1 LFLKTMSA
9 IHIIGK
15 LADNPRGKRLQ
26 KYLAASLSIDRPE
39 GTGICL
45 AGGQDYQAKT
55 PAEQRSWLAWA
66 AHPGNALLLVPPFQT
81 AVRHEPNNW
90 EISSLDGP
98 PAFDSSAHQVLQLT
112 QQEISASLTRG
123 LAPTMNPLIDGGT
136 RMQLSGLFRKRPDS
150 GIFAATVVP
159 VWSLALA
166 DHIPALLDWLSE
178 WKSLAGRPSIDAD
191 FAELGAFEP
200 SQLHYS
206 LMLYLA
212 SGSFPDRA
220 EALAALEWNDTF
232 DFSGRDVGS
241 LLDDMTAAR
250 WVSNAT
256 LTDLGRNALM
266 TSPYRAFA
274 ETYLNPSPTP

>member
-1 LFLKTMSA
+1 MTS

-26 KYLAASLSIDRPE
+26 KYLAANLSTELPE
-39 GTGICL
+39 GTGLCL
-45 AGGQDYQAKT
+45 AGGQDYQTKT

-90 EISSLDGP
+90 EISSLEGP
-98 PAFDSSAHQVLQLT
+98 PACDSSAHQVLQLT
-112 QQEISASLTRG
+112 QQEISASISRG
-123 LAPTMNPLIDGGT
+123 LAPTMNALIDGGT
-136 RMQLSGLFRKRPDS
+136 RSQLSGLFRKHPDS

-166 DHIPALLDWLSE
+166 DHIPALVEWLSE
-178 WKSLAGRPSIDAD
+178 WQLLAGRPSHDAD
-191 FAELGAFEP
+191 SAESETFEP

-212 SGSFPDRA
+212 YGNFPDRA
-220 EALAALEWNDTF
+220 AALEALEWNDTF
-232 DFSGRDVGS
+232 DFSDRDVGS
-241 LLDDMTAAR
+241 LLDDVTSAQWA
-250 WVSNAT
+250 SNAT

>member
-1 LFLKTMSA
+1 MSA

-15 LADNPRGKRLQ
+15 LADNPRGKRVQ
-26 KYLAASLSIDRPE
+26 KYLSANLAAELPE
-39 GTGICL
+39 GAGLCL
-45 AGGQDYQAKT
+45 AGGQDYQTKT
-55 PAEQRSWLAWA
+55 PAEQRSWLGWA
-66 AHPGNALLLVPPFQT
+66 AQPGNALLLVPPFQT
-81 AVRHEPNNW
+81 SVRHDPNNW
-90 EISSLDGP
+90 GIASLDDP

-112 QQEISASLTRG
+112 QQEISASFTRG

-136 RMQLSGLFRKRPDS
+136 RLQLSGLFRKHPDS

-166 DHIPALLDWLSE
+166 DHLPALVDWLSE
-178 WKSLAGRPSIDAD
+178 WKSLAGRPNHEDDSAD
-191 FAELGAFEP
+191 TEPFEP
-200 SQLHYS
+200 TQLHYS
-206 LMLYLA
+206 LMLYVA
-212 SGSFPDRA
+212 SGSFSDRA
-220 EALAALEWNDTF
+220 SALGALEWSDTF
-232 DFSGRDVGS
+232 DFSERDVAS
-241 LLDDMTAAR
+241 LFDDLTAAQ

>member
-1 LFLKTMSA
+1 MTS

-26 KYLAASLSIDRPE
+26 KYLAANLSTELPE
-39 GTGICL
+39 GTGLCL
-45 AGGQDYQAKT
+45 AGGQDYQTKT

-90 EISSLDGP
+90 EISSLEGP
-98 PAFDSSAHQVLQLT
+98 PACDSSAHQVLQLT
-112 QQEISASLTRG
+112 QQEISASISRG
-123 LAPTMNPLIDGGT
+123 LAPTMNALIDGGT
-136 RMQLSGLFRKRPDS
+136 RSQLSGLFRKHPDS

-166 DHIPALLDWLSE
+166 DHIPALVEWFSE
-178 WKSLAGRPSIDAD
+178 WQLLAGRPIHDAD
-191 FAELGAFEP
+191 SADSKTFEP
-200 SQLHYS
+200 TQLHYS

-212 SGSFPDRA
+212 YGNFPDRA
-220 EALAALEWNDTF
+220 AALEALEWNDTF
-232 DFSGRDVGS
+232 DFSDRDVGS
-241 LLDDMTAAR
+241 LLDDVTAAQ
-250 WVSNAT
+250 WASNAT

>member
-1 LFLKTMSA
+1 MST

-15 LADNPRGKRLQ
+15 LAGNPRGKRLQ
-26 KYLAASLSIDRPE
+26 KYLAASLAGELPE
-39 GTGICL
+39 GAGLCL
-45 AGGQDYQAKT
+45 AGGQDYQTRT

-66 AHPGNALLLVPPFQT
+66 ALPGNALLLVPPFQT
-81 AVRHEPNNW
+81 SVRHEPSNW
-90 EISSLDGP
+90 EITSLDGS
-98 PAFDSSAHQVLQLT
+98 PALDSLAHQVVQLT

-123 LAPTMNPLIDGGT
+123 MAPTMNPLIDGGT
-136 RMQLSGLFRKRPDS
+136 RLQLNGLFRKHPDS
-150 GIFAATVVP
+150 GIFAVTVVP

-166 DHIPALLDWLSE
+166 DHVPALVDWLSV
-178 WKSLAGRPSIDAD
+178 WKSLAGRPNHEDDSAD
-191 FAELGAFEP
+191 PEAFEP
-200 SQLHYS
+200 TQLHYS

-220 EALAALEWNDTF
+220 TALAALEWNDTF

-241 LLDDMTAAR
+241 LLDDVTAAQ